1 MRSLKQEDATVVIG
15 CIMLVGIFIFLWYY
29 QREMKKIEKNRFKK
43 VIENDS
49 GDIKVGDM
57 PDHLKALVT
66 EVYDHWRFNE
76 DIVKWVEE
84 NGRTLKNRH
93 SLSVVEVDTSK
104 PWHFDDH
111 DGQVYVQYLKR
122 SDKGF
127 NNYISHDG

>member
-1 MRSLKQEDATVVIG
+1 MKQEDSMVVIG
-15 CIMLVGIFIFLWYY
+15 CIMLVGIFVFLWYY
-29 QREMKKIEKNRFKK
+29 HREMKKIEKNRFKK

-49 GDIKVGDM
+49 GDIKVGNM
-57 PDHLKALVT
+57 PEHLKVLVT
-66 EVYDHWRFNE
+66 EVYDYWRFNE

-84 NGRTLKNRH
+84 NDRTLKNRH

-111 DGQVYVQYLKR
+111 GGQVYVQYLKR

>member
-1 MRSLKQEDATVVIG
+1 MKQEDSMVVIG
-15 CIMLVGIFIFLWYY
+15 CIMLVGIFVFLWYY
-29 QREMKKIEKNRFKK
+29 HREMKKIEKNRFKK

-49 GDIKVGDM
+49 GDIKVGNM
-57 PDHLKALVT
+57 PENLKVLVT
-66 EVYDHWRFNE
+66 EVYGYWRFNE

-84 NGRTLKNRH
+84 NDRTLKNRH